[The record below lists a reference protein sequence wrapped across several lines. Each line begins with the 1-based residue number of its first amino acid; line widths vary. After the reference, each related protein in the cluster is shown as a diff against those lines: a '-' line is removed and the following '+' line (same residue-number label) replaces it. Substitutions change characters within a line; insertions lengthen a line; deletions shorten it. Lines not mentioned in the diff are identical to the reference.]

1 MGLGGFLKGSLL
13 GAVTGVGGLAGG
25 LVGNKKQND
34 NKKKAAAAAVIEKD
48 RLAMVE
54 GDKLA
59 QIQRGREQDLASGKA
74 RGAELFGNNA
84 LGRVNEGRSAD
95 VASILAQRKANLAG
109 FTPEE
114 QGSMRDQNMKQIL
127 AGQQAGSRD
136 LARQQARSGV
146 RGGLAS
152 AQQGAMQMA
161 GQGQLADQERQL
173 FLENIAQ
180 KRGALDQF
188 EQSTQGAEAADL
200 SKQQYNQSQAAREL
214 LGKLSTE
221 MGYGSLGASDRA
233 SAMQS
238 ALGEKALSGSKDIAE
253 LTKGKK

>member
-1 MGLGGFLKGSLL
+1 MRFGFGQGKAKKEKQAAQARVAEQARLSGLED
-13 GAVTGVGGLAGG
+13 
-25 LVGNKKQND
+25 Q
-34 NKKKAAAAAVIEKD
+34 
-48 RLAMVE
+48 RLA
-54 GDKLA
+54 KFSA
-59 QIQRGREQDLASGKA
+59 GRAADMAAGQA
-74 RGAELFGNNA
+74 RGETLFGGNA
-84 LGRVNEGRSAD
+84 LGRLNEGRSAD
-95 VASILAQRKANLAG
+95 VSDILARRQANLAG

-114 QGSMRDQNMKQIL
+114 QGAMRDQNMKSIL
-127 AGQQAGSRD
+127 QSQQAGSRD

-188 EQSTQGAEAADL
+188 EQSQTGAEATERGL
-200 SKQQYNQSQAAREL
+200 QQYNQAQAAKEL

-221 MGYGSLGASDRA
+221 MGYGSLGSADRA
-233 SAMQS
+233 AAMQS
-238 ALGEKALSGSKDIAE
+238 ALGEKTLSGSKDIAE
-253 LTKGKK
+253 MTKGKK